1 MTRILLIG
9 VALATFACGGSD
21 RSVKAGAGSGGA
33 AQSSAAT
40 PATGS
45 AANANAS
52 TAPNSGA
59 PQGVDKV
66 TLVGC
71 LQGPSTP
78 GATGTS
84 GTAAA
89 RGTEGPG
96 AVTAGAGTSSEP
108 FMLVDATAE
117 SAASAGVGANGAGGI
132 RWTTGQRPFVVC
144 PRCRHRRRA
153 HQRQQAGTRYWPH
166 RRATLRDRHAGMA
179 RGRGTTSASGAGSAG
194 APTGSAAGSAPATNG
209 TATGAAAVPP
219 VRHLAVESVEVVA
232 DSCTK
237 K

>member
-89 RGTEGPG
+89 RGAEGPG

-117 SAASAGVGANGAGGI
+117 SAASAGVGANGAGGSGGPLVSGRSSFVLDAVTADARI
-132 RWTTGQRPFVVC
+132 NVNKQVRVTGRIDARPYATGT
-144 PRCRHRRRA
+144 P
-153 HQRQQAGTRYWPH
+153 AG
-166 RRATLRDRHAGMA
+166 AAA
-179 RGRGTTSASGAGSAG
+179 AGTTSASGAGSAG